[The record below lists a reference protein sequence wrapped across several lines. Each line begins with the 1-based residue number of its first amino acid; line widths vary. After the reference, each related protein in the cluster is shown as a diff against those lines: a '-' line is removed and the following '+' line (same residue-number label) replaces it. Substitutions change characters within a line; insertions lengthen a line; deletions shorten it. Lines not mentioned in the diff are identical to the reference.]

1 MKSYHSKVNTLGL
14 CFTLDLIAS
23 WRLEYWRFGSL
34 ALWEGALAWGCWEV
48 SSCWGHALVVELHP
62 CSSPTY
68 SALFPLTMVS
78 QPLTFPLSF
87 LYLGATVSK
96 CWHISL
102 SLYLCLKMLTYF
114 YIFVPLL
121 QNVHIFLHSIS
132 INASLTFNTELFLH
146 PFWKYWILVP
156 KTNQSYLLFWAVGTK
171 TWQTFQWFLSMES
184 ICVLCI
190 HNESPCPAVTR
201 VWPQVLPVFFPC
213 TNILRNAASSA
224 ALGCIHL
231 ERTANSVRIV
241 KAKPLT
247 VYVGRGV
254 AVD

>member
-1 MKSYHSKVNTLGL
+1 M
-14 CFTLDLIAS
+14 
-23 WRLEYWRFGSL
+23 
-34 ALWEGALAWGCWEV
+34 
-48 SSCWGHALVVELHP
+48 
-62 CSSPTY
+62 
-68 SALFPLTMVS
+68 
-78 QPLTFPLSF
+78 PLSQNVDIF
-87 LYLGATVSK
+87 LYLCTFVSK
-96 CWHISL
+96 CWHI
-102 SLYLCLKMLTYF
+102 F
-114 YIFVPLL
+114 NIFVPLL

-132 INASLTFNTELFLH
+132 INASLSFNTELFLH

-156 KTNQSYLLFWAVGTK
+156 KTNQSYWLFWAVGTK

-190 HNESPCPAVTR
+190 HNESPCPVQGREHLSGHCPAMTR

-247 VYVGRGV
+247 VYGGGGGI
-254 AVD
+254 AVN

>member
-1 MKSYHSKVNTLGL
+1 MRLLRALQLLGACPSRL
-14 CFTLDLIAS
+14 AAS
-23 WRLEYWRFGSL
+23 
-34 ALWEGALAWGCWEV
+34 
-48 SSCWGHALVVELHP
+48 
-62 CSSPTY
+62 
-68 SALFPLTMVS
+68 LFFPYLFC
-78 QPLTFPLSF
+78 TFPTHNGLSAS
-87 LYLGATVSK
+87 Y
-96 CWHISL
+96 L
-102 SLYLCLKMLTYF
+102 SLVISISWCHCLKMLTYF

-121 QNVHIFLHSIS
+121 QNGHIFLHSIS
-132 INASLTFNTELFLH
+132 INASLTFNTDLFLH

-190 HNESPCPAVTR
+190 HNESPCPVQGREPLSGHCPAMTR

-247 VYVGRGV
+247 VYVEGGGV